1 MCGRCHGDWDYHGCY
16 GYQRRYGPRWGYYEE
31 IGPEERREYLDE
43 EKRILENR
51 LKDLEARIAEI
62 SKTK

>member
-1 MCGRCHGDWDYHGCY
+1 MCGRCHGDWGYHDCY
-16 GYQRRYGPRWGYYEE
+16 GYPRHYGPRGGYYEG
-31 IGPEERREYLDE
+31 IGPEEGREYLDE
-43 EKRILENR
+43 EKRILEKR